1 LGCSRLQQED
11 FIEQTDTEIM
21 EFHPSQLPV
30 AHLFQIENER
40 KAIEL
45 AEQMVKLGF
54 ATQKGAFKV
63 IMTKEQKTA
72 KKIGFTIMNELN
84 FGLRKTKQERD
95 VRYWIYSHDAD
106 HYAMVLISSKVMSE
120 LGF

>member
-1 LGCSRLQQED
+1 
-11 FIEQTDTEIM
+11 M
-21 EFHPSQLPV
+21 ESMDFHPSQLPI
-30 AHLFQIENER
+30 AYSFQIEDER
-40 KAIEL
+40 KAGEL

-54 ATQKGAFKV
+54 ASQKGAFRV
-63 IMTKEQKTA
+63 IMTKEQKVA

-95 VRYWIYSHDAD
+95 VRYWIYSHDTD
-106 HYAMVLISSKVMSE
+106 HYAMVLISSKVMQE

>member
-1 LGCSRLQQED
+1 MD
-11 FIEQTDTEIM
+11 
-21 EFHPSQLPV
+21 FHPSQLPIV
-30 AHLFQIENER
+30 QSFQIDDER
-40 KAIEL
+40 KAQDL
-45 AEQMVKLGF
+45 ADQMVKLGF
-54 ATQKGAFKV
+54 STQKGAFKV

-84 FGLRKTKQERD
+84 FGLKKTKQERD

-106 HYAMVLISSKVMSE
+106 HYAMVLISSKVMEE

>member
-1 LGCSRLQQED
+1 MD
-11 FIEQTDTEIM
+11 
-21 EFHPSQLPV
+21 FHPSQLPV
-30 AHLFQIENER
+30 IQSFQIDDER
-40 KAIEL
+40 KAVEI
-45 AEQMVKLGF
+45 ADQMVKLGF
-54 ATQKGAFKV
+54 TTQKGAFKV
-63 IMTKEQKTA
+63 IMTKEQKIA

>member
-1 LGCSRLQQED
+1 MD
-11 FIEQTDTEIM
+11 
-21 EFHPSQLPV
+21 FHPSQLPIV
-30 AHLFQIENER
+30 QSFQIDDEQ
-40 KAIEL
+40 KAQDL
-45 AEQMVKLGF
+45 ADQMVKLGF
-54 ATQKGAFKV
+54 ATQKGAFRV

-84 FGLRKTKQERD
+84 FGLKKTKQERD

-106 HYAMVLISSKVMSE
+106 HYAMVLISSKVMEE

>member
-1 LGCSRLQQED
+1 
-11 FIEQTDTEIM
+11 M
-21 EFHPSQLPV
+21 ENMDFHPSQLPV
-30 AHLFQIENER
+30 AHSFQIDDER
-40 KAIEL
+40 KAPDMA
-45 AEQMVKLGF
+45 AEMVRLGF
-54 ATQKGAFKV
+54 AEQKGAFRI

-84 FGLRKTKQERD
+84 FGLRKAKQERD

>member
-1 LGCSRLQQED
+1 MD
-11 FIEQTDTEIM
+11 
-21 EFHPSQLPV
+21 FHPSQLPV
-30 AHLFQIENER
+30 VQSFQIDDER
-40 KAIEL
+40 KAQDL
-45 AEQMVKLGF
+45 ADQMVKLGF
-54 ATQKGAFKV
+54 STQKGAFKV

-84 FGLRKTKQERD
+84 FGLKKTKQERD

-106 HYAMVLISSKVMSE
+106 HYAMVLISSKVMEE

>member
-1 LGCSRLQQED
+1 
-11 FIEQTDTEIM
+11 M
-21 EFHPSQLPV
+21 ENMDFHPSQLPIS
-30 AHLFQIENER
+30 HSFQIDDER
-40 KAIEL
+40 KAPYMA
-45 AEQMVKLGF
+45 AEMIRLGF
-54 ATQKGAFKV
+54 AAQKGAFRV
-63 IMTKEQKTA
+63 IMTKEQKSA

-84 FGLRKTKQERD
+84 FGLRKAKQERD

>member
-1 LGCSRLQQED
+1 MD
-11 FIEQTDTEIM
+11 
-21 EFHPSQLPV
+21 FHPSQLPIV
-30 AHLFQIENER
+30 QSFQIDDER
-40 KAIEL
+40 KAQDL
-45 AEQMVKLGF
+45 ADQMVKLGF
-54 ATQKGAFKV
+54 ATQKGAFRV

-95 VRYWIYSHDAD
+95 VRYWIYSYDAD
-106 HYAMVLISSKVMSE
+106 HYAMVLISSKVMEE

>member
-1 LGCSRLQQED
+1 MD
-11 FIEQTDTEIM
+11 
-21 EFHPSQLPV
+21 FHPSQLPV
-30 AHLFQIENER
+30 VQSFQIDDER
-40 KAIEL
+40 KAQDL
-45 AEQMVKLGF
+45 ADQMVKLGF
-54 ATQKGAFKV
+54 SIQKGAFKV

-84 FGLRKTKQERD
+84 FGLKKTKQERD

-106 HYAMVLISSKVMSE
+106 HYAMVLISSKVMEE

>member
-1 LGCSRLQQED
+1 MD
-11 FIEQTDTEIM
+11 
-21 EFHPSQLPV
+21 FHPSQLPIV
-30 AHLFQIENER
+30 QSFQIDDER
-40 KAIEL
+40 KAQDL
-45 AEQMVKLGF
+45 ADQMVKLGF
-54 ATQKGAFKV
+54 ATQKGAFRV

-84 FGLRKTKQERD
+84 FGLKKTKQERD

-106 HYAMVLISSKVMSE
+106 HYAMVLISSKVMEE

>member
-1 LGCSRLQQED
+1 MD
-11 FIEQTDTEIM
+11 
-21 EFHPSQLPV
+21 FHPSQLPV
-30 AHLFQIENER
+30 AQLFQIEDER
-40 KAIEL
+40 KATDL

-54 ATQKGAFKV
+54 SAQKGAFKI

-95 VRYWIYSHDAD
+95 VRYWIYSHDVD
-106 HYAMVLISSKVMSE
+106 HYAMVLISSKVMTE